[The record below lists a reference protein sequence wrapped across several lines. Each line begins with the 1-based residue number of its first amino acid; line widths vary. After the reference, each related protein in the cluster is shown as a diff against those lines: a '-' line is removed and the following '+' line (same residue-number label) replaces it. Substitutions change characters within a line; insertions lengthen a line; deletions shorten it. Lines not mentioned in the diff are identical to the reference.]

1 MILRRVMGWQSHTN
15 GILGDTL
22 TVATTLMRYDE
33 VYQTAS
39 IKFQTN
45 GTCTTVSKHLC
56 LSWNSDCSDLT
67 PPYHGAAPLPFTS
80 NAFFNAACN
89 NCFARLDTD
98 VFVEIQ
104 ISNWELQ
111 SLSAG
116 FR

>member
-67 PPYHGAAPLPFTS
+67 PPYYGAAPLPFTS